1 MVVEDNGKDIK
12 QIKWNGLDWSV
23 GGKYCGCYPP
33 HEMFGGTCTCIQLL
47 KQY

>member
-1 MVVEDNGKDIK
+1 MVVEHNGKDIK
-12 QIKWNGLDWSV
+12 QIKYNGLAFV

-33 HEMFGGTCTCIQLL
+33 HEFYGGTCTCIQLL